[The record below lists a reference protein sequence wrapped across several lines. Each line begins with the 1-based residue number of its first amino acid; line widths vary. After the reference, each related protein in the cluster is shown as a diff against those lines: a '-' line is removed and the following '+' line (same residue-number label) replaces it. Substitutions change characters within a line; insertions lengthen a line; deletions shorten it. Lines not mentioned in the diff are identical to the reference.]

1 MKAMIGL
8 IGGLTM
14 GPISE
19 ASGIE
24 INVTGIDVDRG
35 GNLIVFIF
43 GEDGF
48 PKIHAKALQTQTQ
61 SQLSTAMSF
70 TFDIPQQ
77 EIAIKILHD
86 EDEDGKVTKNWTGI
100 YPAEGLGFSK
110 KQKVS
115 LTGAPVFKKS
125 KLVRSEFESGVN
137 IEMVYP

>member
-48 PKIHAKALQTQTQ
+48 PKIHAKALQTQTH

-115 LTGAPVFKKS
+115 LIGAPVYKKS